1 MEFIKA
7 KLKELFYLL
16 KDEFIPE
23 QKKRLKIF
31 IYCPRMFIWIGIV
44 MLIGH
49 MFLFGGYY
57 STLMGIPL
65 LIPNMTITFI
75 LLLVSLSN
83 VAEWIFQKIEDIR
96 HVATDKEKE
105 YLLPIYNHVYNTYKA
120 KCHNLSHKVRL
131 YIVDTMKVESFAIG
145 RKTIAL
151 SQGMIETMSEE
162 ELKDVIAH
170 EFSHIVL
177 YHSQIR
183 LIIAMTANIQ
193 LWICIVIEKILMRII
208 ATMKSDNIIAI
219 LLKFVHVIFAT
230 IVNIVM
236 FIANMIIIPNY
247 RNSEF
252 KADNLTVKCGFG
264 LELKNALYKIYDMEI
279 SDKKELLNR
288 IYDTHP
294 RTAYRIEK
302 IENTLN

>member
-31 IYCPRMFIWIGIV
+31 LYCPRLFIWIGIV
-44 MLIGH
+44 MFTGH
-49 MFLFGGYY
+49 LFLFGGYY
-57 STLMGIPL
+57 SWLLGDSL
-65 LIPNMTITFI
+65 LIPNIFITFI
-75 LLLVSLSN
+75 LLLFSLSN
-83 VAEWIFQKIEDIR
+83 IIEWIVRKLEDVR

-105 YLLPIYNHVYNTYKA
+105 YLQPIYNHVYNAYKNQ
-120 KCHNLSHKVRL
+120 CSNLSHKVRL

-145 RKTIAL
+145 RKTIAI
-151 SQGMIETMSEE
+151 SRGMIETMSDE
-162 ELKDVIAH
+162 ELKGVIAH